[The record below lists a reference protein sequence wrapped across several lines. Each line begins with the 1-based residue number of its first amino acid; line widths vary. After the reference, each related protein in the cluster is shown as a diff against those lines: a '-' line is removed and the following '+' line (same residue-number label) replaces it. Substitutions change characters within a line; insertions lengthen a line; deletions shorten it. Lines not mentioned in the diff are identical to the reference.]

1 MNRALDWAIG
11 AAVALALIAYALIL
25 TISGQATKHNPPP
38 EGEDDKTPRP

>member
-1 MNRALDWAIG
+1 MSRALDWLIG

-25 TISGQATKHNPPP
+25 TVSGQATKHNPPP